1 MTYPTATHD
10 APPEAFAVAEP
21 LREPQLARTRTAAE
35 EARAIVAS
43 HSLGTLS
50 TLTADGD
57 PWGSLVSYGQLADG
71 SPVLLVSTLAEHGRN
86 LRLDP
91 RASLVV
97 AERAE
102 GGDPLDSGRVTLA
115 GRAEPPAGKEA
126 AAARAA
132 FLAAAESARY
142 YIDFGDFALYVLRVE
157 RVRWVGG
164 FGRMDSAGADAY
176 RAAEPDP
183 VAKSAAYAVRHL
195 NDDHADALLAMAT
208 GPGGFTD
215 ATAATCRR
223 ADRYG
228 LDLWVTTP
236 RGKGPVR
243 VGFAEPCT
251 TPDGL
256 RAATVELARRA
267 RAMSA

>member
-1 MTYPTATHD
+1 VV
-10 APPEAFAVAEP
+10 AVAEP
-21 LREPQLARTRTAAE
+21 LREPEPARTRTAAE
-35 EARAIVAS
+35 EARTIVAG

-57 PWGSLVSYGQLADG
+57 PWGSLVTYGQLSDG
-71 SPVLLVSTLAEHGRN
+71 SPVLLVSMLAEHGRN
-86 LRLDP
+86 LRLDA

-97 AERAE
+97 AEGAD
-102 GGDPLDSGRVTLA
+102 GGDPLDCGRVTLA
-115 GRAEPPAGKEA
+115 GRAERPEGEEA
-126 AAARAA
+126 DAARAA
-132 FLAAAESARY
+132 FLAAAGSARR
-142 YIDFGDFALYVLRVE
+142 YIDFGDFSLSVLRIE

-164 FGRMDSAGADAY
+164 FGRMASAEADDY

-183 VAKSAAYAVRHL
+183 VAASAASAVRHL
-195 NDDHADALLAMAT
+195 NEDHADALLAMAA

-215 ATAATCRR
+215 ATAAECKR

-251 TPDGL
+251 RPDGL
-256 RAATVELARRA
+256 RAATVELTHHARETPA
-267 RAMSA
+267 